1 MYVCMYVYNNNIY
14 ISIIYLYYIYIYIH
28 ICIYIYIFI
37 HRIESGPLFLR
48 TFRMRVNIGARARIE
63 GFVPMRKMRAP
74 PVGRFEDFGAGG

>member
-1 MYVCMYVYNNNIY
+1 MYVCM
-14 ISIIYLYYIYIYIH
+14 SIIIYIYIYIYIYNISILYIY

>member
-1 MYVCMYVYNNNIY
+1 M
-14 ISIIYLYYIYIYIH
+14 
-28 ICIYIYIFI
+28 YIYIFI